1 MNAGIHAPSTVMR
14 KMAILL
20 LLVLAGGAGVRAQI
34 RLGILGGLNSA
45 NVLEKNNLPGW
56 DTAVKKYYNSR
67 TGFQLGIILE
77 IPIGHSGLFFQP
89 AMTYITKGRKYDK
102 NNDSLTALATD
113 TIYNKE
119 ILNLSYIEIPLN
131 LTYKFALSRSHP
143 QNSFFVSAGP
153 YVSFFYSGNITYQSL
168 TQSPDQYSTVSNPV
182 TVGKG
187 ADTYKT
193 LDIGVNAKA
202 GFELGKVMLNG
213 YYSRGLTSFYN
224 APYPGTFHHQVFG
237 LSAGVWISSTAA
249 PAPVKKKDTDKDGVP
264 DDEDQCPLQPG
275 TAKWHGCPVPD
286 TDHDGIDDEH
296 DSCPTIPGVARYN
309 GCPVPDTDHDGID
322 DEHDSCPTIPGVA
335 RYNGCPIPDRD
346 GDGVNDEEDRCPDS
360 AGPVENHGCPLPKV
374 IMPAARDSVN
384 YIAHNILFNPGSDQL
399 KDSSFIALDR
409 LAAILQTHSDW
420 LLTIEGHTDNQGTPP
435 HNLMLSQKRSD
446 AVKDYL
452 VKKGIA
458 EARLTAAGLGQEHP
472 IATNKTAGGR
482 AINRRVELKLS
493 LNK

>member
-1 MNAGIHAPSTVMR
+1 MNVGINAPSTVLR
-14 KMAILL
+14 KILL
-20 LLVLAGGAGVRAQI
+20 LLLMGMTVGVQGQV

-45 NVLEKNNLPGW
+45 NVLEKNSLPGW

-67 TGFQLGIILE
+67 TGFQLGIIIEVPL
-77 IPIGHSGLFFQP
+77 GHNLFFQP
-89 AMTYITKGRKYDK
+89 AITYITKGRKYDK

-119 ILNLSYIEIPLN
+119 VLNLSYIEVPLN
-131 LTYKFALSRSHP
+131 LTYKIPLSRSHP
-143 QNSFFVSAGP
+143 QNKFFVSAGP
-153 YVSFFYSGNITYQSL
+153 YVSFFYSGNITYESL
-168 TQSPDQYSTVSNPV
+168 TQTPDTYSSVSNPV

-187 ADTYKT
+187 QDTYKT

-237 LSAGVWISSTAA
+237 LSAGVWLSSTEA
-249 PAPVKKKDTDKDGVP
+249 PPPPRKKDTDKDGVP
-264 DDEDQCPLQPG
+264 DDEDQCPLIPG
-275 TAKWHGCPVPD
+275 TPKYHGCPVPD
-286 TDHDGIDDEH
+286 TDHDGIDNEH

-322 DEHDSCPTIPGVA
+322 DEHDSCRTVPGLA

-346 GDGVNDEEDRCPDS
+346 GDGVNDEEDQCPDS

-374 IMPAARDSVN
+374 IPPAATDSVN
-384 YIAHNILFNPGSDQL
+384 YIAHNILFNVASDQL
-399 KDSSFIALDR
+399 TDSSFTALDR
-409 LAAILQTHSDW
+409 LAVILQGHHDW
-420 LLTIEGHTDNQGTPP
+420 LLTIEGHTDNQGAPAR
-435 HNLMLSQKRSD
+435 NLLLSQKRAD
-446 AVKDYL
+446 AVKAYL
-452 VKKGIA
+452 VKKGVA
-458 EARLTAAGLGQEHP
+458 GDRLTAAGLGQEHP
-472 IATNKTAGGR
+472 LASNKTVGGR
-482 AINRRVELKLS
+482 AINRRVELRLS